1 MVVMQKET
9 EKNNSV
15 LFTIIT
21 LGAFVLSFFLIIFL
35 KRRESKEDQQ
45 PLVLKKPQEGGVK
58 ISNKIESKLNERQK
72 VILEEM
78 KRKREMTPKEIYSLI
93 PNVSTRTIR
102 RDMDVL
108 VEFDLVKQQG
118 STKATTYTYIYSP
131 FK

>member
-21 LGAFVLSFFLIIFL
+21 LGAFVLSFFLITFL
-35 KRRESKEDQQ
+35 KQRESKEDIQS
-45 PLVLKKPQEGGVK
+45 LTFKKPQKSRVK

-93 PNVSTRTIR
+93 PNVSTRTVR

-108 VEFDLVKQQG
+108 VELTLVKQQG
-118 STKATTYTYIYSP
+118 STKATTYIYTP

>member
-21 LGAFVLSFFLIIFL
+21 LGAFVLSFFLITFL
-35 KRRESKEDQQ
+35 KQRESKEDIQS
-45 PLVLKKPQEGGVK
+45 LTFKKPQKSRVK

-93 PNVSTRTIR
+93 PNVSTRTVR

-108 VEFDLVKQQG
+108 VELTLVKQQG
-118 STKATTYTYIYSP
+118 STKATTYIYSP

>member
-35 KRRESKEDQQ
+35 KQRESKEDVQS
-45 PLVLKKPQEGGVK
+45 LALKKPQKSRVK

-93 PNVSTRTIR
+93 PNVSTRTVR

-108 VEFDLVKQQG
+108 VELTLVKQQG
-118 STKATTYTYIYSP
+118 STKATTYIYTP